1 MVQPLR
7 KPDQFVPADHSGQSG
22 PPGERDSSNGP
33 ELVLLT
39 QPPVEDF
46 DWTTLGSGEA
56 ATKLLPEELARKYL
70 SFPAR
75 VIDGKLLLVMA
86 DPQDYRAIQTLELRA
101 GLEVTPVKGAPADVL
116 NAIDIHYSATM
127 PDSISSAM
135 DDEYAAPYDA
145 RDGIRQI
152 ALVVGT
158 GEAERTLP
166 GSNPGLQSARAFWS
180 Q

>member
-7 KPDQFVPADHSGQSG
+7 KPDEFVPADQAGQAGDEDG
-22 PPGERDSSNGP
+22 PHEP

-101 GLEVTPVKGAPADVL
+101 GL
-116 NAIDIHYSATM
+116 DIVG
-127 PDSISSAM
+127 
-135 DDEYAAPYDA
+135 
-145 RDGIRQI
+145 DGRRIRRP
-152 ALVVGT
+152 L
-158 GEAERTLP
+158 RCP
-166 GSNPGLQSARAFWS
+166 
-180 Q
+180 

>member
-7 KPDQFVPADHSGQSG
+7 NFDESQPNGRDDVEDQSP
-22 PPGERDSSNGP
+22 EP

-39 QPPVEDF
+39 QPQVEEF
-46 DWTTLGSGEA
+46 DWSSLGSGEA
-56 ATKLLPEELARKYL
+56 ATKLLPEDLARKYL

-75 VIDGKLLLVMA
+75 VIDDKLLLVMA

-101 GLEVTPVKGAPADVL
+101 GMEVSPVKGAPADVM

-127 PDSISSAM
+127 PDSISTAM
-135 DDEYAAPYDA
+135 DDEFAAPYDA

-158 GEAERTLP
+158 GDTEAADDSPFT
-166 GSNPGLQSARAFWS
+166 SS
-180 Q
+180 